1 MYFSKGTIFKLV
13 LPLVF
18 VLSIVSGDVARA
30 DNTPPSPPTST
41 AVALNTVGSL
51 PVVVL
56 NLTQSPIDMNLNTNS
71 AFYTNFYPMPFPLA
85 AGLPG
90 VYYAVMSNG
99 NTATFSNITSPNA
112 IPTTYSSYSLFPVV
126 SGVTPNSPPA
136 SEAKS
141 PALKG
146 TAVTPVDN
154 ITFSNN
160 YAWMSLFTIFPSW
173 TTPAAFNNV
182 QYVTVNNMKNLGAA
196 ANSYSI
202 VSGYPNANAQKIT
215 TQGNFTTAKALNAA
229 QPAMTSIGLSLL
241 SNQNAAATY
250 NINIVSGGTPLN
262 ATPAQNSNSILK
274 AMQSAY
280 YVVADCAAIEKKDS
294 SGLSDYFAG
303 VTATMEAIVTAGSTN
318 NRSTNA
324 TILTDPGYP
333 SPSKGINISA
343 TATFNDSNGESLV
356 AAAGDSQSLMY
367 EVQSTTNQTLPLLQQ
382 NAVFV
387 TTWRQKPASY
397 FSVNAADT
405 LFVTVLNEGVYASN
419 QVQQYINS
427 NSASSA
433 VGAARYTPTSEQA
446 QDTLKILAI
455 LTALAKDHPQD
466 IKTIID
472 MFGIHG
478 KYEKI
483 KNDPSA
489 VKNLN
494 IELKAIFERY
504 KNEVPDIE
512 KYLAKLAQK

>member
-1 MYFSKGTIFKLV
+1 MYFSKGAIFKLV

-18 VLSIVSGDVARA
+18 ALSIVSGEVARA

-126 SGVTPNSPPA
+126 SGVTPNSP
-136 SEAKS
+136 
-141 PALKG
+141 
-146 TAVTPVDN
+146 TVDN

-160 YAWMSLFTIFPSW
+160 YDLMSLFTIFPSW

-196 ANSYSI
+196 ANSYSV
-202 VSGYPNANAQKIT
+202 VSGYPNGNAQKIT

-262 ATPAQNSNSILK
+262 ATPAQNSDSILK

-280 YVVADCAAIEKKDS
+280 YVVADCAAVEKRDS

-303 VTATMEAIVTAGSTN
+303 ITATMDAIVTAGSTN

-356 AAAGDSQSLMY
+356 AAAGDSQSLLY

-433 VGAARYTPTSEQA
+433 LGAARYTPTSEQA